1 MMRTAMI
8 MASTIVLAS
17 CGMVADARENGD
29 AGPVTQRSFAVAD
42 FDSVSLGGPH
52 NVIVRVGPAASVRAE
67 GPTGELDR
75 LEIEVKNGDLKIRTK
90 KDKWF
95 GSSKG
100 KPVTVYVTTPR
111 LGSAAIGGSGDMKID
126 RVEGAR
132 FAAAIGG
139 SGDMDIA
146 SLKVEEASF
155 SIGGS
160 GAIRAAGSA
169 ATTDVS
175 IAGSGDIDISG
186 VESRT
191 ASVSIAGSGDVKAR
205 ASDTASVSIVGS
217 GDVEMAGGAKCK
229 VSKMGAG
236 DVRCGA

>member
-1 MMRTAMI
+1 MRTAMI
-8 MASTIVLAS
+8 LASTIALAS

-29 AGPVTQRSFAVAD
+29 AGPVTQRNFAVAD

-52 NVIVRVGPAASVRAE
+52 NVVVKVGPAASVRAE
-67 GPTGELDR
+67 GPSNELDR

-95 GSSKG
+95 GSAHKG

-111 LGSAAIGGSGDMKID
+111 LAGAAIGGSGDMKID
-126 RVEGAR
+126 RVEGGK
-132 FAAAIGG
+132 FDAAIGG
-139 SGDMDIA
+139 SGDMEIA
-146 SLKVEEASF
+146 SLKVEQASF